1 MSETTFLMQ
10 NIATFS
16 YLGVFVVAML
26 ANVIVIVPEE
36 IILLAL
42 GYVAG
47 MGIVNPFIVV
57 PIVACGLLVTDIIF
71 YTLSKRKNRFVMF
84 LYEKL
89 FAWKIKSRLPWIEKH
104 VNKVLFFARFVIQ
117 LHLLG
122 PLIAGQ
128 TKMPL
133 KRFIAIELGALVIYA
148 SLLIS
153 LGVYFRDRIEFII
166 SDIRIV
172 HNIIF
177 IVIGIAVLFVI
188 FKFLRRIILGNPKKE
203 IKKLK

>member
-16 YLGVFVVAML
+16 YLGVFVVAMI

-36 IILLAL
+36 
-42 GYVAG
+42 
-47 MGIVNPFIVV
+47 
-57 PIVACGLLVTDIIF
+57 
-71 YTLSKRKNRFVMF
+71 
-84 LYEKL
+84 
-89 FAWKIKSRLPWIEKH
+89 SRLPWIEKH
-104 VNKVLFFARFVIQ
+104 VNKVLFFSRFVIQ

-133 KRFIAIELGALVIYA
+133 KKFIAIELAALVIYA
-148 SLLIS
+148 SALIS

-177 IVIGIAVLFVI
+177 IVIGIAVLFII
-188 FKFLRRIILGNPKKE
+188 FKFLRRIILGNP
-203 IKKLK
+203 

>member
-1 MSETTFLMQ
+1 MNETGFLMQ

-16 YLGVFVVAML
+16 YLGVFVVAMF
-26 ANVIVIVPEE
+26 ANVIIIVPEE

-47 MGIVNPFIVV
+47 MGIVKPFLVV
-57 PIVACGLLVTDIIF
+57 PIVACGLLVTDLVF
-71 YTLSKRKNRFVMF
+71 YTLSKRRNRFVML
-84 LYEKL
+84 LYAKL

-104 VNKVLFFARFVIQ
+104 VHKVLFFSRFVIQ
-117 LHLLG
+117 LHLFG

-128 TKMPL
+128 TKMPV
-133 KRFIAIELGALVIYA
+133 KKFIAIELGALVIYA
-148 SLLIS
+148 SALIS

-188 FKFLRRIILGNPKKE
+188 FKFLRRIILGNP
-203 IKKLK
+203 